1 MLNIPTNISKKR
13 PPSDKINQ
21 VIGLFQKGE
30 LQAALSQGQ
39 QLIEDYPDT
48 ASIHNVL
55 GVCLSHEGQT
65 KQSLYHFKEALKLD
79 PSNPMIYTI
88 WEIYFLI
95 FNSTKKLKSSS
106 HMQLRKNQILPKLI
120 ITLAIL

>member
-1 MLNIPTNISKKR
+1 MLNIPNNISKKR
-13 PPSDKINQ
+13 APSDKINQ

-39 QLIEDYPDT
+39 QLIEEYPDT

-65 KQSLYHFKEALKLD
+65 KQSLYHFKEALRLE
-79 PSNPMIYTI
+79 PSNPATYNNLGTI
-88 WEIYFLI
+88 LI
-95 FNSTKKLKSSS
+95 DLQQYEEAQK
-106 HMQLRKNQILPKLI
+106 ILEY
-120 ITLAIL
+120 AIKIKRS